1 MPSAESA
8 APTQAC
14 IDHGAAQQFLSLLGK
29 NAVKARLRAFPHR
42 ADPAKSEIGA
52 RKGPFDLELA
62 EQWQREGRGVY
73 LVINDR

>member
-29 NAVKARLRAFPHR
+29 APASARLRAFPTAPTLPR
-42 ADPAKSEIGA
+42 GRSAPAKALLIWNWRSSGSGKGA
-52 RKGPFDLELA
+52 A
-62 EQWQREGRGVY
+62 STW
-73 LVINDR
+73 